1 MANVKGGVTA
11 DLQDYIPNVCTN
23 SPSYGQAFC
32 KAHCTIISDLGYP
45 TELRGFLKSCAA
57 DDGEEIDPE
66 NYTKVMQQKVEA
78 VLRRICNDI
87 PASSQFK
94 SCIDAQGCFQY

>member
-1 MANVKGGVTA
+1 MITFQMFHQFPFLWSSI
-11 DLQDYIPNVCTN
+11 LQRALHY
-23 SPSYGQAFC
+23 YR
-32 KAHCTIISDLGYP
+32 IISDLGYP

-57 DDGEEIDPE
+57 DYGEEIDPD
-66 NYTKVMQQKVEA
+66 NYTKVMQLKVEA
-78 VLRRICNDI
+78 VLSRICNDI